1 MDFNQINI
9 NNIIIDKDYNIR
21 YKNSKNEIKPLL
33 IKSPELISPFGLDKE
48 YNNYYIKAQL
58 RKDSDINLNNQK
70 KLFLKFIEN
79 LETIFKEKLGKE
91 INSQIRYS
99 KNYDPIITLKM
110 ITFSN
115 KISTE
120 VKKGNVFFNIFS
132 LPKNSIFISEIIIDK
147 LWIYNDIIYYK
158 IKLKKI
164 NISV

>member
-1 MDFNQINI
+1 MYFNQINI
-9 NNIIIDKDYNIR
+9 DKISIDKDYNIR

-58 RKDSDINLNNQK
+58 RKDRDINLNNQK
-70 KLFLKFIEN
+70 KLFIKFIEN
-79 LETIFKEKLGKE
+79 LETLFKIELGKE
-91 INSQIRYS
+91 VNSQIRYS
-99 KNYDPIITLKM
+99 KNYDPIITLKL
-110 ITFSN
+110 ITFKN

-120 VKKGNVFFNIFS
+120 VKKGTEFFNIFN
-132 LPKNSIFISEIIIDK
+132 LPKNSSFISEFIIDK